1 MRPSAHQLRWGYSTV
16 SDFEWRRDP
25 TDPKSDTRPIQV
37 LIATALSKPDEELTY
52 WNAVAALQW
61 RGTLEVFNRADR
73 LCQSPCSVERRLGAD
88 ILGQLGCPDRSFP
101 KECTQVLLKILERE
115 ENKKVLCAI
124 LVALSHHQAPEAVG
138 PVSRFRHHADDE
150 VRFGVVMALTGYE
163 DQEAHVVLIELTSD
177 AEAEV
182 RDWATFALG
191 TQSETDTPAI
201 RDALAA
207 RLTDTDVDTR
217 CEALVG
223 LARRRDQRAVPS
235 LHRELS
241 GESVS
246 PLAIEAA
253 TLIAIPQLIKE
264 LIALRARW
272 DGDTSL
278 LEQAIQACLLDPR
291 LAASRTCDKV
301 G

>member
-16 SDFEWRRDP
+16 SDFEWLPDP

-61 RGTLEVFNRADR
+61 RGTLEVFNRADG

-101 KECTQVLLKILERE
+101 KGR
-115 ENKKVLCAI
+115 
-124 LVALSHHQAPEAVG
+124 
-138 PVSRFRHHADDE
+138 
-150 VRFGVVMALTGYE
+150 
-163 DQEAHVVLIELTSD
+163 
-177 AEAEV
+177 
-182 RDWATFALG
+182 
-191 TQSETDTPAI
+191 
-201 RDALAA
+201 
-207 RLTDTDVDTR
+207 
-217 CEALVG
+217 
-223 LARRRDQRAVPS
+223 
-235 LHRELS
+235 
-241 GESVS
+241 ESVS

-264 LIALRARW
+264 LIALRGRW

-278 LEQAIQACLLDPR
+278 LELAIQACLPDPCLGVSGASEKGV
-291 LAASRTCDKV
+291 LAHPE
-301 G
+301 GGHG